1 MKGMMMV
8 STEFYLVRHA
18 EKEKRVGDVSI
29 STEGIKQAHKTANHF
44 SKMSIDK
51 MISSPLNRAKQ
62 TAQIVAEAINI
73 TISEDSRLRERANW
87 GDSPGQTF
95 QEFVVMWNRC
105 NKDRDYMPPVGDS
118 ARRAGERLSSC
129 LLELSDQ
136 HPHESMVIVTH
147 GGLITDFMVNEF
159 TQDELNR
166 IHPNFI
172 IAQSELVPECSVTHI
187 RCCDGRFTLVDFAN
201 ITHLTR

>member
-1 MKGMMMV
+1 M

-29 STEGIKQAHKTANHF
+29 SPEGIKQARKTANHL

-62 TAQIVAEAINI
+62 TAQIVAEAIHI
-73 TISEDSRLRERANW
+73 TVSEDSRLRERANW

-95 QEFVVMWNRC
+95 EEFVEMWNRC
-105 NKDRDYMPPVGDS
+105 TKERDYMPPVGDS
-118 ARRAGERLSSC
+118 ARRAGERLASC
-129 LLELSDQ
+129 LLELSHQ
-136 HPHESMVIVTH
+136 HPYETIVIVTH

-159 TQDELNR
+159 TEEELN
-166 IHPNFI
+166 HKQPNFI
-172 IAQSELVPECSVTHI
+172 IAQSNLVPECSVTHI
-187 RCCDGRFTLVDFAN
+187 RCWDGRFTLIDFAN
-201 ITHLTR
+201 TAHLTR

>member
-1 MKGMMMV
+1 M

-18 EKEKRVGDVSI
+18 EKEKNVGDVSI
-29 STEGIKQAHKTANHF
+29 STEGIKQAHKTANLF

-62 TAQIVAEAINI
+62 TAQIVAEANHI

-95 QEFVVMWNRC
+95 QEFVEMWNRC
-105 NKDRDYMPPVGDS
+105 NKERDYMPPVGDS

-166 IHPNFI
+166 IHPDFI

>member
-1 MKGMMMV
+1 MV

-18 EKEKRVGDVSI
+18 EKEKHVGDVSI

-62 TAQIVAEAINI
+62 TAQIVAEAIHI

-95 QEFVVMWNRC
+95 QEFVEMWNRC

-166 IHPNFI
+166 IHPDFI